1 MTAMICE
8 YQKSSHAD
16 KTNAGYQ
23 INKSSTIKTDM
34 ALTAVRIKCNEFN
47 NKREKN
53 NWEVKNPV
61 L

>member
-1 MTAMICE
+1 
-8 YQKSSHAD
+8 
-16 KTNAGYQ
+16 
-23 INKSSTIKTDM
+23 M